1 MAGKGEGP
9 AIRID
14 LGTKYSCGMEMAEM
28 EMEMEECSFVV
39 SSDPH
44 SQKSLLLEVKNLTA
58 VIAETKQE
66 ILKGVNLVVYE
77 GEVHAIMGKNGSG
90 KCTFAKIIEVISG

>member
-9 AIRID
+9 AIGID

-28 EMEMEECSFVV
+28 EMEMEERSFVV

-44 SQKSLLLEVKNLTA
+44 Q
-58 VIAETKQE
+58 
-66 ILKGVNLVVYE
+66 
-77 GEVHAIMGKNGSG
+77 VHAIMGKNGSG

>member
-9 AIRID
+9 AIGID

-44 SQKSLLLEVKNLTA
+44 RLIDSVWLHCISSEELNMGQLLMLL
-58 VIAETKQE
+58 
-66 ILKGVNLVVYE
+66 
-77 GEVHAIMGKNGSG
+77 
-90 KCTFAKIIEVISG
+90 